1 MEIITK
7 EEIINIQAKWG
18 EGIVD
23 IGKKYLN
30 NQDYESRAIDH
41 INELYA
47 YQIGE
52 VLFKPTKVQK
62 NQFRSTFDEA
72 LSYFVASNN
81 VCEEDKGF
89 AIQPWINVRFENSNI
104 LLQGK
109 TAIAMGNYYFTDTNS
124 KDTKVEYTFGY
135 IKSNNG
141 KILINLHHSSI
152 PYSEKK

>member
-47 YQIGE
+47 YQIGK
-52 VLFKPTKVQK
+52 VLFKPSKSIK
-62 NQFRSTFDEA
+62 FR
-72 LSYFVASNN
+72 Y
-81 VCEEDKGF
+81 
-89 AIQPWINVRFENSNI
+89 
-104 LLQGK
+104 
-109 TAIAMGNYYFTDTNS
+109 
-124 KDTKVEYTFGY
+124 
-135 IKSNNG
+135 
-141 KILINLHHSSI
+141 
-152 PYSEKK
+152 